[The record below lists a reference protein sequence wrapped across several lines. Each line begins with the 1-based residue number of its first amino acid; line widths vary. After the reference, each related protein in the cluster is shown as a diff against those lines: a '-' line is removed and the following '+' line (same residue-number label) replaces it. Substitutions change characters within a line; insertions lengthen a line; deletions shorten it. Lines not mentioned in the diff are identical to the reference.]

1 MRRAHARSVDLYL
14 EYWPEPLM
22 SAVEPRRSPGPLPMI
37 AEDNYTHV
45 QTITIE
51 PAPIAAF
58 VNPPADITH
67 TCDEAQNF
75 VVTDLKLHEQ

>member
-1 MRRAHARSVDLYL
+1 MI
-14 EYWPEPLM
+14 
-22 SAVEPRRSPGPLPMI
+22 VEGMI
-37 AEDNYTHV
+37 THV

-67 TCDEAQNF
+67 HLCDDLQN
-75 VVTDLKLHEQ
+75 LL